1 MSSKPTPNLKQNTV
15 LAFDD
20 GLLTIKQSGH
30 GDANGWG
37 ELAFHERQV
46 EIDPDGF
53 HKVEI
58 PPSELRELRDF
69 LNRTLP
75 AAETGL
81 TRQQLREQ
89 RDRFLTI
96 LKTVHEQ
103 FECPARNTNRGRAYR
118 EGVTISNDLREEVR
132 AAIASVEA
140 AS

>member
-81 TRQQLREQ
+81 TPQDELLAAVKLALTVIGGNAA
-89 RDRFLTI
+89 RDAL
-96 LKTVHEQ
+96 
-103 FECPARNTNRGRAYR
+103 
-118 EGVTISNDLREEVR
+118 VT
-132 AAIASVEA
+132 AIAKVEGR
-140 AS
+140 S

>member
-1 MSSKPTPNLKQNTV
+1 MSSKPTPNLKQSTV

-20 GLLTIKQSGH
+20 GLLMIKQSGH

-81 TRQQLREQ
+81 TP
-89 RDRFLTI
+89 
-96 LKTVHEQ
+96 HS
-103 FECPARNTNRGRAYR
+103 A
-118 EGVTISNDLREEVR
+118 R
-132 AAIASVEA
+132 AAVSKVEGR
-140 AS
+140 S